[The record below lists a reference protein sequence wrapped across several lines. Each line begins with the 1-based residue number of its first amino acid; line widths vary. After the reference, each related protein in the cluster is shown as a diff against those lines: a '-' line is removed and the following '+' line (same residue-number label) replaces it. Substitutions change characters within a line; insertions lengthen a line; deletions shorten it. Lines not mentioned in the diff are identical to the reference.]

1 MSGSF
6 VNPVWLKLQT
16 QVYSNQKAIKSKSSF
31 ETRWTA
37 QFAAGHAV
45 KSRLDVILALLG
57 QMDEDIN
64 GDQATEA
71 QSILQMV
78 DLKFIFCLE
87 IFHVFLRELKSASTK
102 YTAES

>member
-6 VNPVWLKLQT
+6 VNPVWLKFQT

-45 KSRLDVILALLG
+45 KRRLDVILALLG
-57 QMDEDIN
+57 QMDEDI
-64 GDQATEA
+64 TEA
-71 QSILQMV
+71 QSILQMI